1 VWAGP
6 ETVLED
12 LQDEGDRPYARSDQ
26 RMSKMV
32 YRSQVVRDVFGS
44 GAAQLFL
51 HLMRVDATVVQRVL
65 RSPKSKLRR

>member
-1 VWAGP
+1 M
-6 ETVLED
+6 LED

-44 GAAQLFL
+44 GAAHLFM
-51 HLMRVDATVVQRVL
+51 HLMRVDATVVQRVM